1 MAHFNIEYASVTVI
15 EINPERKHA
24 AELELLNFQALR

>member
-1 MAHFNIEYASVTVI
+1 VTVI